1 MVQLFMTQ
9 FVEIKRWQD
18 MREPKSQGEKGS
30 FFGLEAAIAG
40 SGETGKEGLLMT
52 FTRSIG
58 KLGSNLGSLGD
69 ERYAYFPLVV
79 GPG

>member
-40 SGETGKEGLLMT
+40 SGETGKEDLSG
-52 FTRSIG
+52 
-58 KLGSNLGSLGD
+58 
-69 ERYAYFPLVV
+69 
-79 GPG
+79 